1 VCVSVVSVVV
11 ASVVLGP
18 VVLVHIVR
26 GVIVQSLTQPL
37 LQGALHNAQGTEKR
51 ACV

>member
-1 VCVSVVSVVV
+1 MCVSVVSVVV

-26 GVIVQSLTQPL
+26 GVIVQSLTQPF
-37 LQGALHNAQGTEKR
+37 LQGALHSPGGKR
-51 ACV
+51 R